1 MNDSS
6 LGASS
11 TLVDDPILPGTAAP
25 PTNAIM
31 AIVEKPLGGQAVDE
45 RARIAIVS
53 VIPETGEVIWD
64 EFDGKSSAGESGLTT
79 DSAVRSELETRLTHL
94 QPREL
99 LLPAEG
105 LSAATEK
112 LLKHFAGHSK
122 SSS

>member
-1 MNDSS
+1 M
-6 LGASS
+6 
-11 TLVDDPILPGTAAP
+11 PGSAAP

-31 AIVEKPLGGQAVDE
+31 AIVERPLGGQAVDE

-64 EFDGKSSAGESGLTT
+64 EFDGKSAGVSPGLTT

-112 LLKHFAGHSK
+112 LLKHFAGQSRP
-122 SSS
+122 